1 MGYKTLAQFTRRI
14 VCLDGIRCYRF
25 NNVRFCETSDVDR
38 IKHYMTARFGKFDDA
53 VTTLR
58 QGSDGAEALIDGQG

>member
-1 MGYKTLAQFTRRI
+1 
-14 VCLDGIRCYRF
+14 LDGIRCYRF